1 MIEKLLA
8 KKTVRDFKFAVIS
21 DPHVAVPETILDHP
35 SRFHLVEV
43 SIPALE
49 AALAHLAQLDLDFLL
64 LPGDLTQH
72 GEVANHE
79 WLAERLTK
87 LPFPA
92 YVIPGNHDVPVAIAD
107 KKSIGLA
114 DFPYYY
120 RQFGYQN
127 PEQLYYSHEV
137 LPGLRLI
144 GLNSNQFDENGKQLG
159 RMDSKQLRWLQG
171 VLEQVTP
178 EEQVLVMIH
187 HNVLEHL
194 PGQSQHAMGQRYM
207 LDNAPTLVAMLRAA
221 GVQLVLTGH
230 LHVQD
235 VASDHGIYD
244 ITTGSLV
251 SHPHPYRLFHYR
263 TDREGQHCLDICT
276 HRIESVPGW
285 PQLLELSREWM
296 GDRSHR
302 FMMQLLMASPLNLPK
317 SQAEILAP
325 TLRYFW
331 ADIACGDGNFDFPEF
346 PPQVRRYFQTFS
358 AGGNSR
364 NGDRAGSPHPVAMD
378 NHGTLVLSK
387 SA

>member
-1 MIEKLLA
+1 MTGKFLA

-72 GEVANHE
+72 GEPANHE
-79 WLAERLTK
+79 WLANRLTK

-92 YVIPGNHDVPVAIAD
+92 YVVPGNHDVPVAIAD

-137 LPGLRLI
+137 LPGVRLI
-144 GLNSNQFDENGKQLG
+144 GLNSNQFDKNGKQLG
-159 RMDSKQLRWLQG
+159 RLDLQQLQWLQG
-171 VLEQVTP
+171 VLDQVSPDEQVM
-178 EEQVLVMIH
+178 VMIH

-207 LDNAPTLVAMLRAA
+207 LANAPTLVEMLQDA
-221 GVQLVLTGH
+221 GVRLVLTGH

-251 SHPHPYRLFHYR
+251 SHPHPYRVFHYR
-263 TDREGQHCLDICT
+263 TDVEGQQTLDICT

-296 GDRSHR
+296 GDRSHP
-302 FMMQLLMASPLNLPK
+302 FMMQLLMASPLNLSK

-331 ADIACGDGNFDFPEF
+331 ADIACGDGSFDFPEF
-346 PPQVRRYFQTFS
+346 PPQVRRYFQRFS

-364 NGDRAGSPHPVAMD
+364 NGDRADSPNPVAMD

-387 SA
+387 